1 MSEKRWLIIIAL
13 VATLFLGFR
22 FMSRDSKSDED
33 MVTKTNYIMG
43 TVMNISIYDKVDE
56 KIFEDSFDI
65 IRNIE
70 KKMSLNIDD
79 SEINNLNNKGFNN
92 FVEVSDQTLFVLEK
106 SIEYSKLS
114 NGYFDVT
121 VGPLVE
127 LWGIGSDRAR
137 IPNSDEIK
145 DSISKID
152 YQSVQIDGNNVK
164 LNKDNMVIDLGGIA
178 KGYAAD
184 EVANF
189 LKSKGV
195 NRAIIDLGGN
205 IYTVGSKEK
214 NTPWTVGVQDPFNEK
229 RGDFIGVVKAI
240 DKSVVTS
247 GVYERYLE
255 QDGKKYHHILDPF
268 TGYPVDNEL
277 MSVTIISDNSIDGDA
292 LSTAVFALGVQKGYE
307 LVKSIEGVEAI
318 FITKDKDVYLTPYVK
333 DSFEINS
340 KDFKVKSFK

>member
-22 FMSRDSKSDED
+22 FMSRDSKSDVD
-33 MVTKTNYIMG
+33 MTTKTNYIMG

-70 KKMSLNIDD
+70 NKMSLNIAD
-79 SEINNLNNKGFNN
+79 SEVNNLNNKGFND

-106 SIEYSKLS
+106 SMEYSKLS

-121 VGPLVE
+121 IGPLVE

-137 IPNSDEIK
+137 IPNSNEIK

-152 YQSVQIDGNNVK
+152 YQNVEIDGNKVK

-178 KGYAAD
+178 KGYATD

-205 IYTVGSKEK
+205 IYALGSKEK
-214 NTPWTVGVQDPFNEK
+214 NIPWTVGIQDPFNEK
-229 RGDFIGVVKAI
+229 RGNFVGVVKAI

-268 TGYPVDNEL
+268 TGYPVDNDL

-292 LSTAVFALGVQKGYE
+292 LSTAVFALGTQKGYE
-307 LVKSIEGVEAI
+307 LVKSLEGIEAI
-318 FITKDKDVYLTPYVK
+318 FITKDKDIYLTPDVK
-333 DSFEINS
+333 NSFEINS